1 MKKKLI
7 ISKKNHKLIFVFQW
21 ILWFWGPIVFV
32 MYVLTRF
39 IWSLL
44 MENQGINFANVISA
58 SQSVTVTHDDIIE
71 VDEER
76 LLDRLPVIAEN
87 FRTAYSSR

>member
-1 MKKKLI
+1 MTMASSLI
-7 ISKKNHKLIFVFQW
+7 SLSFQW

-39 IWSLL
+39 FWSLL
-44 MENQGINFANVISA
+44 MENQGINFANVIGA
-58 SQSVTVTHDDIIE
+58 SQSVTIETDGIIE

-76 LLDRLPVIAEN
+76 LLDRLSVIAEN
-87 FRTAYSSR
+87 FRTAYSSRWASCF

>member
-1 MKKKLI
+1 
-7 ISKKNHKLIFVFQW
+7 
-21 ILWFWGPIVFV
+21 

-39 IWSLL
+39 VWSLL
-44 MENQGINFANVISA
+44 MDNQGINFANVISA
-58 SQSVTVTHDDIIE
+58 SKSVTVENDGIVE

-76 LLDRLPVIAEN
+76 LLDRLSVIAEN